1 MMSFNNYS
9 LTPLPLSEGEGSD
22 YLQVMNVVG
31 RCKECIIKEVI

>member
-1 MMSFNNYS
+1 MILNDYS
-9 LTPLPLSEGEGSD
+9 LTPLPLSKGEGSD